1 MSTLSESYT
10 EEGLVRLDV
19 NSSVLTIPRGRRG
32 LGSIRIDVNEINRV
46 SNRIT
51 EIGRQT
57 PETLPDLIMDFNVAI
72 LQLSKA
78 IAMTDMELKDAQAE
92 LKEAKSLAL
101 LDRTE
106 SLLEAR
112 KIKSTADS
120 REAVINI
127 DKDVVDQQRRVDI
140 LNVTSVYLR
149 DVHHAIKMAYDG
161 SKKICDVFV
170 KMPSAPLYAGGE

>member
-1 MSTLSESYT
+1 
-10 EEGLVRLDV
+10 
-19 NSSVLTIPRGRRG
+19 
-32 LGSIRIDVNEINRV
+32 
-46 SNRIT
+46 
-51 EIGRQT
+51 
-57 PETLPDLIMDFNVAI
+57 MDFNVAI

-112 KIKSTADS
+112 KIKSTADA

-127 DKDVVDQQRRVDI
+127 DKDVVD
-140 LNVTSVYLR
+140 
-149 DVHHAIKMAYDG
+149 
-161 SKKICDVFV
+161 
-170 KMPSAPLYAGGE
+170 